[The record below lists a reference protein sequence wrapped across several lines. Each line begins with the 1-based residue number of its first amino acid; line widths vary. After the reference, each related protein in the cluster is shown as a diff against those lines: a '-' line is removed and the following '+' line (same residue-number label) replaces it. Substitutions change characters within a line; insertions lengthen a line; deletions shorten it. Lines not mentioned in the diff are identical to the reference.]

1 MKDHSQIS
9 DTTLSVPVRFV
20 TVIIIGMLIVL
31 GSYFYC
37 NYAVAVPS
45 MVQPE
50 PDVKLFRAE
59 PDNYAHVIVYR
70 VDEDDSLVSNKVVSI
85 FINNQYHTS
94 ILPHNRA
101 VEFILCPGI
110 GTLDIAIG
118 QLDKH
123 RFGRAENM
131 PVVLP
136 TLQAGKRYF
145 YRIVLN
151 KLERISAHWVSE
163 KDADNALFNQKP
175 QLLRLFSVGNEHCLK

>member
-1 MKDHSQIS
+1 
-9 DTTLSVPVRFV
+9 
-20 TVIIIGMLIVL
+20 MLIVL
-31 GSYFYC
+31 GSYLYC
-37 NYAVAVPS
+37 NYAVAAPP
-45 MVQPE
+45 VQPE
-50 PDVKLFRAE
+50 PAVNE

-70 VDEDDSLVSNKVVSI
+70 VDEDNSPVSNKVVSI

-101 VEFILCPGI
+101 VELILCPGI

-123 RFGRAENM
+123 RFGRSENM
-131 PVVLP
+131 PAITP

-145 YRIVLN
+145 YRIMLN

-163 KDADNALFNQKP
+163 KEADNALFNQKP

>member
-1 MKDHSQIS
+1 MKDHSQIN
-9 DTTLSVPVRFV
+9 TTPLAVPVRFV
-20 TVIIIGMLIVL
+20 TVIIIGMLIVS
-31 GSYFYC
+31 GSYLYC
-37 NYAVAVPS
+37 NYAVAAPP
-45 MVQPE
+45 VQPE
-50 PDVKLFRAE
+50 PAVNE

-70 VDEDDSLVSNKVVSI
+70 VDEDNLPVSNKVVSI

-101 VEFILCPGI
+101 VELILCPGI

-123 RFGRAENM
+123 RFGRSENM
-131 PVVLP
+131 PAITP

-145 YRIVLN
+145 YRIMLN

-163 KDADNALFNQKP
+163 KEADNALFNQKP